1 MSKNEIILR
10 NPKQGALVKATQ
22 QSQTF
27 LTLLQQSDE
36 QRLIELLK
44 TISFEAVGLI
54 SGLEHIKWTAEFI
67 EKYAEYWSWGILSS
81 NEALPWSMELIERFE
96 NRWVWII
103 CAFFDWGLSNNKAL
117 PWSIALIER
126 FEDSWDFGLLS
137 RNQALPW
144 SIALIERFKEHWDW
158 DTLSWQALPWSID
171 LLEKFKYKWYW
182 PDLALVQQIFTA
194 LSVQGIEE
202 VMDYHIKNENL

>member
-1 MSKNEIILR
+1 MSQNEIILR

-67 EKYAEYWSWGILSS
+67 EKYAEYWNWSSLSR
-81 NEALPWSMELIERFE
+81 NQ
-96 NRWVWII
+96 
-103 CAFFDWGLSNNKAL
+103 AL

-126 FEDSWDFGLLS
+126 FEDSWDWEVLEFSDYGLS
-137 RNQALPW
+137 NNEALPW
-144 SIALIERFKEHWDW
+144 SIALIERFEENWAW
-158 DTLSWQALPWSID
+158 VGGLSENEALPWSID
-171 LLEKFKYKWYW
+171 LLEKFKYKWSW
-182 PDLALVQQIFTA
+182 SGLAFNEKVQQIFTA

>member
-67 EKYAEYWSWGILSS
+67 EKYAEYWNWSSLSR
-81 NEALPWSMELIERFE
+81 NQALPWSIELIERFE
-96 NRWVWII
+96 ERW
-103 CAFFDWGLSNNKAL
+103 DWG
-117 PWSIALIER
+117 E
-126 FEDSWDFGLLS
+126 FGLS
-137 RNQALPW
+137 DNEALPW

-158 DTLSWQALPWSID
+158 KELSDNEALPWSIALIERFEENWAWVGGLSENEALPWSID

-202 VMDYHIKNENL
+202 VMDYHIEKLS

>member
-1 MSKNEIILR
+1 MSKNDIILR

-44 TISFEAVGLI
+44 TIDAADATVLI
-54 SGLEHIKWTAEFI
+54 SGLEHIKWTAQFI
-67 EKYAEYWSWGILSS
+67 EKYAEYWNWSSLS
-81 NEALPWSMELIERFE
+81 M
-96 NRWVWII
+96 
-103 CAFFDWGLSNNKAL
+103 NKAL

-126 FEDSWDFGLLS
+126 FETRWNWFLLS
-137 RNQALPW
+137 LLN
-144 SIALIERFKEHWDW
+144 
-158 DTLSWQALPWSID
+158 QALPWSID

-182 PDLALVQQIFTA
+182 AGAFNEKVQQIFTA

-202 VMDYHIKNENL
+202 VMDYHIEKLS

>member
-10 NPKQGALVKATQ
+10 NPKQGALVKANK

-36 QRLIELLK
+36 QRLIDILK
-44 TISFEAVGLI
+44 SINFEDATRLI
-54 SGLEHIKWTAEFI
+54 SRLEHIEWTAEFI
-67 EKYAEYWSWGILSS
+67 EKYAEYWDWRKLSW
-81 NEALPWSMELIERFE
+81 NKDLPWSMELIERFE
-96 NRWVWII
+96 DSWNFLWLSWNKALPWSIELIERFEERW
-103 CAFFDWGLSNNKAL
+103 DWGEFGLSDNEAL

-126 FEDSWDFGLLS
+126 FEDRWVWSWLS
-137 RNQALPW
+137 CN
-144 SIALIERFKEHWDW
+144 E
-158 DTLSWQALPWSID
+158 ALPWSID
-171 LLEKFKYKWYW
+171 LLEKFKYKWSW

-202 VMDYHIKNENL
+202 VMDYHIEED